1 MNADAASGTT
11 QNLILIAFEDREN
24 APANSSNT

>member
-1 MNADAASGTT
+1 MNTNAAASTA

-24 APANSSNT
+24 ASTNSSNA